1 VYYLHL
7 HTELVLAFKSYN
19 KQIIY
24 LKTKE
29 HLKMYTTSQP
39 DPVRL
44 EIFKN
49 LYQFI
54 AEQMGI
60 VLQNTAT
67 SVNIKERLDF
77 SCAIFDSSGLLVANA
92 PHIPVHLGSMSESV
106 RSLINDKGDTIK
118 PGNVYL
124 SNNPYNG
131 GTHLPDVTAITPVFL
146 ETSENNPYPMPIFF
160 VASRGHQ
167 ADIGGITP
175 GSIPP
180 HSTTVEEE
188 GIIFDN
194 FLLVEEGNF
203 REPAVR
209 QHLSNHTYPARNP
222 DQNIA
227 DFKAQIAANER
238 GFQELCKMV
247 SQYGLE
253 TIQAYMKFVQA
264 NAEESVRRA
273 IAVLKDGSF
282 TYKMD
287 NGAQIQ
293 VKVTIHPENR
303 SATIDFTGTSAQ
315 LNSNFNAPKAVTQA
329 AVLYVFRTLVD
340 DNIPL
345 NVGCLNPLEIIIP
358 VGCMLNP
365 TYPAAVVA
373 GNVETSQTIVDTLY
387 GALGIMAASQGTMNN
402 FTFGNEQYQY
412 YETICGG
419 SGAGI
424 DFDGTDAVHSHM
436 TNSRLTDPEILET
449 RYPVLLE
456 SFSLRLN
463 SSGKGKYSGG
473 NGVVRRIRFLE
484 PMTANILSNHRLLP
498 PFGLNGGEAGKVGRN
513 WIQRQNGIEENL
525 DSIATVEMKPGDIFV
540 IETPGGGGF
549 GEVLAKGNCKN

>member
-1 VYYLHL
+1 M
-7 HTELVLAFKSYN
+7 
-19 KQIIY
+19 
-24 LKTKE
+24 KTISK
-29 HLKMYTTSQP
+29 P

-60 VLQNTAT
+60 VLQNTAA

-106 RSLINDKGDTIK
+106 RSLINDQGDTIK

-146 ETSENNPYPMPIFF
+146 KVGKGDEKPMENFTPPLLRRGKEEGDEVTESKIPLFY

-175 GSIPP
+175 GSMPP

-188 GIIFDN
+188 GVMFDN
-194 FLLVEEGNF
+194 FLLVEQGNF
-203 REPAVR
+203 RENAVR
-209 QHLSNHTYPARNP
+209 ELLVNNSYPTRNP
-222 DQNIA
+222 EQNIA

-238 GFQELCKMV
+238 GVKELSKMV
-247 SQYGLE
+247 VQYGLE
-253 TIQAYMKFVQA
+253 TVQNYMIFVQN
-264 NAEESVRRA
+264 NAEELVRKA
-273 IAVLKDGSF
+273 IDVLKDGSF
-282 TYKMD
+282 VYEMD
-287 NGAQIQ
+287 NGAKIQ
-293 VKVTIHPENR
+293 VKVTISRENR
-303 SATIDFTGTSAQ
+303 SAKIDFTGTSGQ

-340 DNIPL
+340 DSIPL
-345 NVGCLNPLEIIIP
+345 NAGCLKPLEIIIP
-358 VGCMLNP
+358 EGCMLNP

-373 GNVETSQTIVDTLY
+373 GNVETSQAIVDTLY
-387 GALGIMAASQGTMNN
+387 GALDLMAASQGTMNN
-402 FTFGNEQYQY
+402 FTFGNNRYQY

-424 DFDGTDAVHSHM
+424 NFDGTDAVHTHM
-436 TNSRLTDPEILET
+436 TNSLLTDPEVLET

-456 SFSLRLN
+456 SFSLRPH
-463 SSGKGKYSGG
+463 SGGKGKYTGG
-473 NGVVRRIRFLE
+473 DGVIRRIRFLE
-484 PMTANILSNHRLLP
+484 PMTASIISGHRLVS
-498 PFGLNGGEAGKVGRN
+498 PFGLNGGEPGKVGHN
-513 WIQRQNGIEENL
+513 WVERHNGTQENL
-525 DSIATVEMKPGDIFV
+525 DSTATVKMKYGDIFA

-549 GEVLAKGNCKN
+549 GEE

>member
-1 VYYLHL
+1 MH
-7 HTELVLAFKSYN
+7 K
-19 KQIIY
+19 
-24 LKTKE
+24 
-29 HLKMYTTSQP
+29 TSQP

-60 VLQNTAT
+60 VLQNTAA

-77 SCAIFDSSGLLVANA
+77 SCAIFDASGLLVANA

-106 RSLINDKGDTIK
+106 RSLINDKRDSLK

-131 GTHLPDVTAITPVFL
+131 GTHLPDVTAITPVF
-146 ETSENNPYPMPIFF
+146 SSSNNPIFY

-175 GSIPP
+175 GSMPP
-180 HSTTVEEE
+180 HSKTIEEE
-188 GIIFDN
+188 GILFDN
-194 FLLVEEGNF
+194 FLLVEEDNF
-203 REPAVR
+203 REQAVR
-209 QHLSNHTYPARNP
+209 EILANHTYPARNP

-227 DFKAQIAANER
+227 DFKAQIAANNR
-238 GFQELCKMV
+238 GVQELLKMV
-247 SQYGLE
+247 EQYQLE
-253 TIQAYMKFVQA
+253 TVRDYMKFVQD
-264 NAEESVRRA
+264 NAEEAVRKA
-273 IAVLKDGSF
+273 INLLKDGSF
-282 TYKMD
+282 IYEMD
-287 NGAQIQ
+287 SGAKIQ
-293 VKVTIHPENR
+293 VKVTINQQNR
-303 SATIDFTGTSAQ
+303 RAIIDFTGTSKQ

-329 AVLYVFRTLVD
+329 AVLYVFRTLVK

-345 NVGCLNPLEIIIP
+345 NAGCLNPLEIIIP
-358 VGCMLNP
+358 QGCMLNP

-373 GNVETSQTIVDTLY
+373 GNVETSQTIVDALY

-402 FTFGNEQYQY
+402 FTFGNENYQY

-419 SGAGI
+419 SGAGA
-424 DFDGTDAVHSHM
+424 DFDGTDAVQTHM
-436 TNSRLTDPEILET
+436 TNSRLTDPEVLET

-456 SFSLRLN
+456 NFSLRLG
-463 SSGKGKYSGG
+463 SGGRGKHSGG
-473 NGVVRRIRFLE
+473 NGVIRRIRFLE
-484 PMTANILSNHRLLP
+484 TMTANILCSHRLVP
-498 PFGLNGGEAGKVGRN
+498 PFGLNNGEAGKVGHN
-513 WIQRQNGIEENL
+513 WVIRKNGSEEKLN
-525 DSIATVEMKPGDIFV
+525 STATVEMKPGDIFL

-549 GEVLAKGNCKN
+549 GKF

>member
-1 VYYLHL
+1 MH
-7 HTELVLAFKSYN
+7 
-19 KQIIY
+19 
-24 LKTKE
+24 
-29 HLKMYTTSQP
+29 TTSQP

-77 SCAIFDSSGLLVANA
+77 SCAIFDASGLLVANA

-106 RSLINDKGDTIK
+106 RSLINDQGDTIK

-146 ETSENNPYPMPIFF
+146 ESRENIPSPLFF

-175 GSIPP
+175 GSMPP
-180 HSTTVEEE
+180 HSTTVAEE

-194 FLLVEEGNF
+194 FLLVAQGAFQET
-203 REPAVR
+203 AVR
-209 QHLSNHTYPARNP
+209 NFLLNHLYPSRNP

-238 GFQELCKMV
+238 GVQELGKMV
-247 SQYGLE
+247 KQYGLE
-253 TIQAYMKFVQA
+253 TVKAYMQFVQD

-273 IAVLKDGSF
+273 IDVLKDGSF
-282 TYKMD
+282 IYEMD
-287 NGAQIQ
+287 SGAKIQ
-293 VKVTIHPENR
+293 VQVIIDRENR
-303 SATIDFTGTSAQ
+303 SAKIDFTGTSAQ
-315 LNSNFNAPKAVTQA
+315 LNSNLNAPKAVTQA

-345 NVGCLNPLEIIIP
+345 NAGCLKPLEIMIP
-358 VGCMLNP
+358 EACMLNP
-365 TYPAAVVA
+365 IYPAAVVA
-373 GNVETSQTIVDTLY
+373 GNVETSQTIVDALY
-387 GALGIMAASQGTMNN
+387 GALGVMAASQGTMNN
-402 FTFGNEQYQY
+402 FTFGNQQYQY

-419 SGAGI
+419 SGAGTN
-424 DFDGTDAVHSHM
+424 FDGTDAVHTHM
-436 TNSRLTDPEILET
+436 TNSRLTDPEVLET
-449 RYPVLLE
+449 RYPVQVE
-456 SFSLRLN
+456 SFSLRPH
-463 SSGKGKYSGG
+463 SGGKGKHSGG
-473 NGVVRRIRFLE
+473 NGVIRRIKFLE
-484 PMTANILSNHRLLP
+484 PMTANILSSHRLVP
-498 PFGLNGGEAGKVGRN
+498 PFGLNGGETGQVGRN
-513 WIQRQNGIEENL
+513 WVQRQNGTEEDL
-525 DSIATVEMKPGDIFV
+525 DSTATVEMQAGDIFV

-549 GEVLAKGNCKN
+549 GANIFTLPS

>member
-1 VYYLHL
+1 
-7 HTELVLAFKSYN
+7 
-19 KQIIY
+19 
-24 LKTKE
+24 
-29 HLKMYTTSQP
+29 MYTISQP
-39 DPVRL
+39 DPIRL

-77 SCAIFDSSGLLVANA
+77 SCAIFDASGLLVANA

-106 RSLINDKGDTIK
+106 RSLINDRGDTIK

-131 GTHLPDVTAITPVFL
+131 GTHLPDVTAITP
-146 ETSENNPYPMPIFF
+146 IFDGEKTQIIF
-160 VASRGHQ
+160 YVASRGHQ

-180 HSTTVEEE
+180 HSTTVAEE

-194 FLLVEEGNF
+194 FLLVEQGDFQET
-203 REPAVR
+203 AVR
-209 QHLSNHTYPARNP
+209 NYLLNHLYPSRNP

-238 GFQELCKMV
+238 GVQELGKMV
-247 SQYGLE
+247 NQYGL
-253 TIQAYMKFVQA
+253 TTVQTYMQFVQN

-273 IAVLKDGSF
+273 IDVLKDGAF
-282 TYKMD
+282 IYEMD
-287 NGAQIQ
+287 SGAKIQ
-293 VKVTIHPENR
+293 VAVTINRENR
-303 SATIDFTGTSAQ
+303 SAKIDFTGTSAQ

-345 NVGCLNPLEIIIP
+345 NAGCLKPLEIIIP
-358 VGCMLNP
+358 EGCMLNP
-365 TYPAAVVA
+365 IYPAAVVA
-373 GNVETSQTIVDTLY
+373 GNVETSQTIVDALY
-387 GALGIMAASQGTMNN
+387 GALGVMAASQGTMNN
-402 FTFGNEQYQY
+402 FTFGNEKYQY

-419 SGAGI
+419 SGAGMN
-424 DFDGTDAVHSHM
+424 FHGTDAIHTHM
-436 TNSRLTDPEILET
+436 TNSRLTDPEVLET
-449 RYPVLLE
+449 RYPIQVE
-456 SFSLRLN
+456 SFSLR
-463 SSGKGKYSGG
+463 SDSGGKGKYTGG
-473 NGVVRRIRFLE
+473 NGVIRRLKFLE
-484 PMTANILSNHRLLP
+484 PMTANILSSHRLIP
-498 PFGLNGGEAGKVGRN
+498 PFGLDGGESGKVGRN
-513 WIQRQNGIEENL
+513 WIKRENGTEENL
-525 DSIATVEMKPGDIFV
+525 GNTATVEMQSGDVFI

-549 GEVLAKGNCKN
+549 GKVL

>member
-1 VYYLHL
+1 MH
-7 HTELVLAFKSYN
+7 
-19 KQIIY
+19 I
-24 LKTKE
+24 
-29 HLKMYTTSQP
+29 TSQP

-106 RSLINDKGDTIK
+106 RSLINDQGDTIK

-131 GTHLPDVTAITPVFL
+131 GTHLPDVTAITPVFP
-146 ETSENNPYPMPIFF
+146 ETNENHPTPLFF

-175 GSIPP
+175 GSMPP

-188 GIIFDN
+188 GILFDN
-194 FLLVEEGNF
+194 FLLVETGNF
-203 REPAVR
+203 QENQVR
-209 QHLSNHTYPARNP
+209 NLLVNHIYPARNP

-238 GFQELCKMV
+238 GVQELHKMV
-247 SQYGLE
+247 HQYGLA
-253 TIQAYMKFVQA
+253 TVQAYMKFVQD

-273 IAVLKDGSF
+273 IDVLKDGSF
-282 TYKMD
+282 IYEMD
-287 NGAQIQ
+287 GGAKIQ
-293 VKVTIHPENR
+293 VKVTINR
-303 SATIDFTGTSAQ
+303 ETRGAEIDFTGTSEQ

-345 NVGCLNPLEIIIP
+345 NAGCLKPLEIIIP
-358 VGCMLNP
+358 EGCMLNP
-365 TYPAAVVA
+365 TYPGAVVA
-373 GNVETSQTIVDTLY
+373 GNVETSQTIVDALY
-387 GALGIMAASQGTMNN
+387 GALGVMAASQGTMNN
-402 FTFGNEQYQY
+402 FTFGSDRYQY

-419 SGAGI
+419 SGAGSN
-424 DFDGTDAVHSHM
+424 FDGTDAVHTHM
-436 TNSRLTDPEILET
+436 TNSLLTDPEVLET
-449 RYPVLLE
+449 RYPVLVE
-456 SFSLRLN
+456 SFSLR
-463 SSGKGKYSGG
+463 SHSGGKGKYSGG

-484 PMTANILSNHRLLP
+484 PMTANILSGHRLVP
-498 PFGLNGGEAGKVGRN
+498 PFGLNGGESGQVGRN
-513 WIQRQNGIEENL
+513 WIERHDGSQETLE
-525 DSIATVEMKPGDIFV
+525 STATVEMNPGDVFV

-549 GEVLAKGNCKN
+549 GSK

>member
-1 VYYLHL
+1 
-7 HTELVLAFKSYN
+7 
-19 KQIIY
+19 
-24 LKTKE
+24 
-29 HLKMYTTSQP
+29 MYTISQP
-39 DPVRL
+39 DPIRL

-77 SCAIFDSSGLLVANA
+77 SCAIFDASGLLVANA

-106 RSLINDKGDTIK
+106 RSLINDQGDNIK

-131 GTHLPDVTAITPVFL
+131 GTHLPDVTAITP
-146 ETSENNPYPMPIFF
+146 IFDGEKTQIIF
-160 VASRGHQ
+160 YVASRGHQ

-175 GSIPP
+175 GSMPP
-180 HSTTVEEE
+180 HSTTVAEE

-194 FLLVEEGNF
+194 FLLVEQGDFQET
-203 REPAVR
+203 AVR
-209 QHLSNHTYPARNP
+209 NYLLNHLYPSRNP

-238 GFQELCKMV
+238 GVQELGKMV
-247 SQYGLE
+247 NQYGL
-253 TIQAYMKFVQA
+253 TTVQTYMQFVQN

-273 IAVLKDGSF
+273 IDVLKDGAF
-282 TYKMD
+282 IYEMD
-287 NGAQIQ
+287 SGAKIQ
-293 VKVTIHPENR
+293 VAVTINRENR
-303 SATIDFTGTSAQ
+303 SAKIDFTGTSAQ

-345 NVGCLNPLEIIIP
+345 NAGCLKPLEIIIP
-358 VGCMLNP
+358 EGCMLNP
-365 TYPAAVVA
+365 IYPAAVVA
-373 GNVETSQTIVDTLY
+373 GNVETSQTIVDALY
-387 GALGIMAASQGTMNN
+387 GALGVMAASQGTMNN
-402 FTFGNEQYQY
+402 FTFGNEKYQY

-419 SGAGI
+419 SGAGMN
-424 DFDGTDAVHSHM
+424 FHGTDAIHTHM
-436 TNSRLTDPEILET
+436 TNSRLTDPEVLET
-449 RYPVLLE
+449 RYPIQVE
-456 SFSLRLN
+456 SFSLR
-463 SSGKGKYSGG
+463 SDSGGKGKYTGG
-473 NGVVRRIRFLE
+473 NGVIRRLKFLE
-484 PMTANILSNHRLLP
+484 PMTANILSSHRLIP
-498 PFGLNGGEAGKVGRN
+498 PFGLYGGESGKVGRN
-513 WIQRQNGIEENL
+513 WIKRENGTEENL
-525 DSIATVEMKPGDIFV
+525 GNTATVEMQSGDVFI

-549 GEVLAKGNCKN
+549 GKVL

>member
-1 VYYLHL
+1 M
-7 HTELVLAFKSYN
+7 
-19 KQIIY
+19 
-24 LKTKE
+24 KTISK
-29 HLKMYTTSQP
+29 P

-60 VLQNTAT
+60 VLQNTAA

-106 RSLINDKGDTIK
+106 RSLINDQGDTIK
-118 PGNVYL
+118 LGNVYL

-131 GTHLPDVTAITPVFL
+131 GTHLPDVTVITPVFL
-146 ETSENNPYPMPIFF
+146 KVGKGDGKPMENLTPSYGTPLSLLKRGEGEGGETESKIPLFY

-175 GSIPP
+175 GSMPP

-188 GIIFDN
+188 GVMFDN
-194 FLLVEEGNF
+194 FLLVEQGNF
-203 REPAVR
+203 RENAVR
-209 QHLSNHTYPARNP
+209 ELLVNNSYPARNP
-222 DQNIA
+222 EQNIA

-238 GFQELCKMV
+238 GVQELSKMV
-247 SQYGLE
+247 TQYGLD
-253 TIQAYMKFVQA
+253 TVQIYMNFVQN
-264 NAEESVRRA
+264 NAEELVRKA
-273 IAVLKDGSF
+273 IDVLKDGSF
-282 TYKMD
+282 IYEMD
-287 NGAQIQ
+287 NGARIQ
-293 VKVTIHPENR
+293 VKVTINREKR
-303 SATIDFTGTSAQ
+303 SAKIDFTGTSGQ

-340 DNIPL
+340 DSIPL
-345 NVGCLNPLEIIIP
+345 NAGCLKPLEIIIP
-358 VGCMLNP
+358 EGCMLNP

-373 GNVETSQTIVDTLY
+373 GNVETSQAIVDALY
-387 GALGIMAASQGTMNN
+387 GALGLMAASQGTMNN
-402 FTFGNEQYQY
+402 FTFGNNRYQY

-419 SGAGI
+419 SGAGVN
-424 DFDGTDAVHSHM
+424 FDGTDAVHTHM
-436 TNSRLTDPEILET
+436 TNSLLTDPEVLET

-456 SFSLRLN
+456 SFSLRPH
-463 SSGKGKYSGG
+463 SGGKGKYTGG
-473 NGVVRRIRFLE
+473 DGVIRRIRFLE
-484 PMTANILSNHRLLP
+484 PMTASILSGHRLVS
-498 PFGLNGGEAGKVGRN
+498 PFGLNGGEPGKVGCN
-513 WIQRQNGIEENL
+513 WVERQDGTQENL
-525 DSIATVEMKPGDIFV
+525 DSTATVEMEYGDVFV

-549 GEVLAKGNCKN
+549 GNGNK

>member
-1 VYYLHL
+1 
-7 HTELVLAFKSYN
+7 
-19 KQIIY
+19 
-24 LKTKE
+24 
-29 HLKMYTTSQP
+29 MYTISQP
-39 DPVRL
+39 DPIRL

-77 SCAIFDSSGLLVANA
+77 SCAIFDASGLLVANA

-106 RSLINDKGDTIK
+106 RSLINDQGDNIK

-131 GTHLPDVTAITPVFL
+131 GTHLPDVTAITP
-146 ETSENNPYPMPIFF
+146 IFDGEKTQIIF
-160 VASRGHQ
+160 YVASRGHQ

-175 GSIPP
+175 GSMPP
-180 HSTTVEEE
+180 HSTTVAEE

-194 FLLVEEGNF
+194 FLLVEQGDFQET
-203 REPAVR
+203 AVR
-209 QHLSNHTYPARNP
+209 NYLLNHLYPSRNP

-238 GFQELCKMV
+238 GVQELGKMV
-247 SQYGLE
+247 NQYGL
-253 TIQAYMKFVQA
+253 TTVQTYMQFVQN

-273 IAVLKDGSF
+273 IDVLK
-282 TYKMD
+282 
-287 NGAQIQ
+287 NGAFIYEMDSGAKIQ
-293 VKVTIHPENR
+293 VSVTINRENR
-303 SATIDFTGTSAQ
+303 SAKIDFTGTSAQ

-345 NVGCLNPLEIIIP
+345 NAGCLKPLEIIIP
-358 VGCMLNP
+358 EGCMLNP
-365 TYPAAVVA
+365 IYPAAVVA
-373 GNVETSQTIVDTLY
+373 GNVETSQTIVDALY
-387 GALGIMAASQGTMNN
+387 GALGVMAASQGTMNN
-402 FTFGNEQYQY
+402 FTFGNEKYQY

-419 SGAGI
+419 SGAGMN
-424 DFDGTDAVHSHM
+424 FHGTDAIHTHM
-436 TNSRLTDPEILET
+436 TNSRLTDPEVLET
-449 RYPVLLE
+449 RYPIQVE
-456 SFSLRLN
+456 SFSLR
-463 SSGKGKYSGG
+463 SDSGGKGKYTGG
-473 NGVVRRIRFLE
+473 NGVIRRLKFLE
-484 PMTANILSNHRLLP
+484 PMTANILSSHRLIP
-498 PFGLNGGEAGKVGRN
+498 PFGLDGGESGKVGRN
-513 WIQRQNGIEENL
+513 WIKRENGTEENL
-525 DSIATVEMKPGDIFV
+525 GNTGTVEMQPGDVFI

-549 GEVLAKGNCKN
+549 GEVL

>member
-1 VYYLHL
+1 
-7 HTELVLAFKSYN
+7 
-19 KQIIY
+19 
-24 LKTKE
+24 
-29 HLKMYTTSQP
+29 MYTISQP
-39 DPVRL
+39 DPIRL

-77 SCAIFDSSGLLVANA
+77 SCAIFDASGLLVANA

-106 RSLINDKGDTIK
+106 RSLINDRGDTIK

-131 GTHLPDVTAITPVFL
+131 GTHLPDVTAITP
-146 ETSENNPYPMPIFF
+146 IFDGEKTQIIF
-160 VASRGHQ
+160 YVASRGHQ

-175 GSIPP
+175 GSMPP
-180 HSTTVEEE
+180 HSTTVAEE

-194 FLLVEEGNF
+194 FLLVEQGDFQET
-203 REPAVR
+203 AVR
-209 QHLSNHTYPARNP
+209 NYLLNHLYPSRNP

-238 GFQELCKMV
+238 GVQELGKMV
-247 SQYGLE
+247 NQYGL
-253 TIQAYMKFVQA
+253 TTVQTYMQFVQN

-273 IAVLKDGSF
+273 IDVLKDGAF
-282 TYKMD
+282 IYEMD
-287 NGAQIQ
+287 SGAKIQ
-293 VKVTIHPENR
+293 VAVTINRENR
-303 SATIDFTGTSAQ
+303 SAKIDFTGTSAQ

-345 NVGCLNPLEIIIP
+345 NAGCLKPLEIIIP
-358 VGCMLNP
+358 EGCMLNP
-365 TYPAAVVA
+365 IYPAAVVA
-373 GNVETSQTIVDTLY
+373 GNVETSQTIVDALY
-387 GALGIMAASQGTMNN
+387 GALGVMAASQGTMNN
-402 FTFGNEQYQY
+402 FTFGNEKYQY

-419 SGAGI
+419 SGAGMN
-424 DFDGTDAVHSHM
+424 FHGTDAIHTHM
-436 TNSRLTDPEILET
+436 TNSRLTDPEVLET
-449 RYPVLLE
+449 RYPIQVE
-456 SFSLRLN
+456 SFSLR
-463 SSGKGKYSGG
+463 SDSGGKGKYTGG
-473 NGVVRRIRFLE
+473 NGVIRRLKFLE
-484 PMTANILSNHRLLP
+484 PMTANILSSHRLIP
-498 PFGLNGGEAGKVGRN
+498 PFGLDGGESGKVGRN
-513 WIQRQNGIEENL
+513 WIKRENGTEENL
-525 DSIATVEMKPGDIFV
+525 GNTATVEMQSGDVFI

-549 GEVLAKGNCKN
+549 GKVL